1 MKPVV
6 ALLALLAPACTRPA
20 ASTTEGAPPVA
31 AAPGTTPTP
40 ATATAPE
47 PASPTA
53 EAPTPVTQAA
63 IGQPAPAFDLVD
75 TEGKHH
81 GLDDGK
87 GKLLVLEWWNPG
99 CPFVKYAHGEG
110 PLRDMAKQE
119 TKAGVVW
126 LAINSG
132 APGKQGA
139 GADNSREGARGFG
152 MEHPVL
158 LDEDGAVGHAYGATK
173 TPHVFL
179 IDGEGKLLYRGA
191 IDNAPI
197 GEVDGGGAYRN
208 HLAQALAE
216 VRAGKPVSV
225 PETPS
230 YGCSVKYAK

>member
-1 MKPVV
+1 MKSV
-6 ALLALLAPACTRPA
+6 ALALLFLGAACTRTA
-20 ASTTEGAPPVA
+20 ASSSEGAPPSDAATTPASTPATTPAPA
-31 AAPGTTPTP
+31 AAPLET
-40 ATATAPE
+40 
-47 PASPTA
+47 
-53 EAPTPVTQAA
+53 AA
-63 IGQPAPAFDLVD
+63 IGKPAPAFDLVD

-81 GLDDGK
+81 SLADGA

-110 PLRDMAKQE
+110 PLRDMAKRE
-119 TKAGVVW
+119 TEAGVVW

-139 GADNSREGARGFG
+139 GADNSREGATGFG
-152 MEHPVL
+152 MQHPVL
-158 LDEDGAVGHAYGATK
+158 LDEDGVVGHTYGATK

-179 IDGEGKLLYRGA
+179 IDAKGTLVYRGA

-208 HLAQALAE
+208 HLAEALAE

-225 PETPS
+225 AETPS

>member
-6 ALLALLAPACTRPA
+6 VAIALLAAACTRSA
-20 ASTTEGAPPVA
+20 ATATEGAPPVTA
-31 AAPGTTPTP
+31 ATMPIAP
-40 ATATAPE
+40 PE
-47 PASPTA
+47 SSPSDPASPPA
-53 EAPTPVTQAA
+53 DAPPPVTTAA

-75 TEGKHH
+75 TEGQHH
-81 GLDDGK
+81 SLADGK
-87 GKLLVLEWWNPG
+87 GKLVVLEWWNPG

-110 PLRDMAKQE
+110 PLRDMAEQE

-152 MEHPVL
+152 MAHPVL

-179 IDGEGKLLYRGA
+179 IDGEGKLRYRGA